1 MDMTNNGVTS
11 LRYEMQDS
19 GLQADR
25 ALARRI
31 FEADTTDVEIVKILL
46 RATQLE
52 APTHA
57 DVQS

>member
-1 MDMTNNGVTS
+1 MTNNRVTS

-19 GLQADR
+19 GLQVDG
-25 ALARRI
+25 ALVRRRI
-31 FEADTTDVEIVKILL
+31 QADTTDVEIVKILL